1 MFDNLE
7 RSLGTVFR
15 KLRARGKLHPK
26 QVDLALA
33 EIRTALLEADVALDV
48 VNDFLDRVRKRSLS
62 DEVMRS
68 LTPAQ
73 QVIKI
78 VRDELTTTMGGEHR
92 PFVLPGANPVV
103 ILMAGVQGSGKTT
116 HCAKLALHLKEK
128 GRKVLLAAADLQ
140 RPAAIEQLFTLG
152 GEIGV
157 LVVSEGRDPVKV
169 ARNALKTA
177 DREGRNVVIID
188 TAGRLH
194 VDPEMMKEA
203 RRIRDVTR
211 PHHVLMACDAMTG
224 QDAVIQAREFM
235 REVDVT
241 GFVLTKLDGDSRGG
255 AALSI
260 THVTGRPIYFAG
272 TGEKLGD
279 LEPFYPD
286 RMASRILG
294 MGDVLTLIEKA
305 EKELDQEKAQEAA
318 LKMAEAR
325 FTLED
330 FLAQMQE
337 VKKLGPLQD
346 LLAMMPGIPGAKGMQ
361 LKDLQVDERELAQ
374 TEAIIR
380 SMTPEE
386 RRNPVIINGSRRL
399 RIARGSGMTTSDV
412 NALLKQFAQARKM
425 MKSMMGMA
433 GIGARGVAGLA
444 ARQMGKGG
452 KSHKGGK
459 GRGPGGGLP
468 RTVNV
473 PPGMMGLPGR

>member
-1 MFDNLE
+1 MFD
-7 RSLGTVFR
+7 SLSSRFNSVFG
-15 KLRARGKLHPK
+15 KLRSRGKLHPK
-26 QVDLALA
+26 QVDAAL
-33 EIRTALLEADVALDV
+33 EDIRSALLDADVALEV
-48 VNDFLDRVRKRSLS
+48 VEDFLTRVRRRALS

-92 PFVLPGANPVV
+92 PFTLPGANPVV
-103 ILMAGVQGSGKTT
+103 IMVAGVQGSGKTT

-128 GRKVLLAAADLQ
+128 GKQPLLVAADLQ
-140 RPAAIEQLFTLG
+140 RPAAVEQLFTLG

-157 LVVSEGRDPVKV
+157 PVVSEGKDPMKV
-169 ARNALKTA
+169 AKGALKQAT
-177 DREGRNVVIID
+177 REGRNVVIVD

-203 RRIRDVTR
+203 RRMRDVLR
-211 PHHVLMACDAMTG
+211 PHYVLMACDAMTG
-224 QDAVIQAREFM
+224 QDAAVQAREFM
-235 REVDVT
+235 REVDTT

-260 THVTGRPIYFAG
+260 TQVTGRPIYFAG
-272 TGEKLGD
+272 TGEKLKD

-305 EKELDQEKAQEAA
+305 ERELDQEQAAEAA
-318 LKMAEAR
+318 EKMARAQ
-325 FTLED
+325 FTLDD
-330 FLAQMQE
+330 FLIQMRE

-346 LLAMMPGIPGAKGMQ
+346 LLALLPGVPGAKEQ
-361 LKDLQVDERELAQ
+361 LKDLQFDEREMAR
-374 TEAIIR
+374 TEAIIS

-386 RRNPVIINGSRRL
+386 RRNPAIIGGSRRL
-399 RIARGSGMTTSDV
+399 RIARGSGATTHEV
-412 NALLKQFAQARKM
+412 NALLKQFAQARRM

-433 GIGARGVAGLA
+433 GLGGRRPSGT
-444 ARQMGKGG
+444 KGIRFP
-452 KSHKGGK
+452 K
-459 GRGPGGGLP
+459 L
-468 RTVNV
+468 
-473 PPGMMGLPGR
+473 PPGMNLPGR

>member
-1 MFDNLE
+1 VAYARPSTDSRMFDTLE
-7 RSLGTVFR
+7 RSLNSVFR
-15 KLRARGKLHPK
+15 KLRSRGKLHPK
-26 QVDLALA
+26 QVDAALA
-33 EIRTALLEADVALDV
+33 EIRTALLEADAALDV
-48 VNDFLDRVRKRSLS
+48 VDDFLGRVRERALS

-73 QVIKI
+73 QVIKV
-78 VRDELTTTMGGEHR
+78 VRDELAATLGGEHT
-92 PFVLPGANPVV
+92 PFRLPSANPAVV
-103 ILMAGVQGSGKTT
+103 MMAGVQGSGKTT

-128 GRKVLLAAADLQ
+128 GRHPLLVAADLQ
-140 RPAAIEQLFTLG
+140 RPAAVEQLFTLG

-157 LVVSEGRDPVKV
+157 PVVSDGRDPPKV
-169 ARNALKTA
+169 ARNALKQA
-177 DREGRNVVIID
+177 SREGRNVLIVD

-203 RRIRDVTR
+203 RRVKEAIQ

-260 THVTGRPIYFAG
+260 THVTGRPIFFAG
-272 TGEKLGD
+272 TGERVSD

-305 EKELDQEKAQEAA
+305 EKEMDQEKAREAA
-318 LKMAEAR
+318 EKMARAA

-330 FLAQMQE
+330 FLDQMRQ

-346 LLAMMPGIPGAKGMQ
+346 LLAMLPGVPGAMQ
-361 LKDLQVDERELAQ
+361 Q
-374 TEAIIR
+374 
-380 SMTPEE
+380 
-386 RRNPVIINGSRRL
+386 
-399 RIARGSGMTTSDV
+399 
-412 NALLKQFAQARKM
+412 
-425 MKSMMGMA
+425 
-433 GIGARGVAGLA
+433 
-444 ARQMGKGG
+444 
-452 KSHKGGK
+452 
-459 GRGPGGGLP
+459 
-468 RTVNV
+468 
-473 PPGMMGLPGR
+473 